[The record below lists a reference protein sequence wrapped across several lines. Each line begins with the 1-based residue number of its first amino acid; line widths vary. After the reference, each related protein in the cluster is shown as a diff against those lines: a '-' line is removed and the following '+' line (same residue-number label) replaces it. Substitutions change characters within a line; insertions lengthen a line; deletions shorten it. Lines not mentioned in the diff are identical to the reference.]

1 MKHHIYE
8 KSRHGKSHQPR
19 DCCSMSLLLQQFYLF
34 YILLA
39 GFAMPPFL
47 VPKSPQI
54 ITEEETFPDTSVR
67 NDTINY
73 SRRIFGNVGR
83 KLGATLQ
90 KNTTQPQQFCKYMFR
105 NMEYQYQTLIVE
117 SDILESKDYKKLLS
131 QCFFPTH
138 SCFNSSAQQK
148 LSYLCICMLGINFF
162 FENWLKYFCPSL
174 FFTK

>member
-1 MKHHIYE
+1 
-8 KSRHGKSHQPR
+8 
-19 DCCSMSLLLQQFYLF
+19 
-34 YILLA
+34 
-39 GFAMPPFL
+39 MPPFL

-90 KNTTQPQQFCKYMFR
+90 KNTTLAILQIYVS
-105 NMEYQYQTLIVE
+105 QYGIGTSLPDTIVE

-148 LSYLCICMLGINFF
+148 LSYLCMYVRYRKKI
-162 FENWLKYFCPSL
+162 
-174 FFTK
+174 

>member
-1 MKHHIYE
+1 
-8 KSRHGKSHQPR
+8 
-19 DCCSMSLLLQQFYLF
+19 
-34 YILLA
+34 
-39 GFAMPPFL
+39 MPPFL

-90 KNTTQPQQFCKYMFR
+90 KKHNTTLAILQIYVS
-105 NMEYQYQTLIVE
+105 QYGIDISTVPDTIVE

-148 LSYLCICMLGINFF
+148 LSNL
-162 FENWLKYFCPSL
+162 
-174 FFTK
+174 